1 MILIKWHGVYL
12 LRDGKIVDKME
23 FSDENIL
30 DYLKKLISGDM
41 SPVTEFIASY
51 PDEEILMYGDLKN
64 PSLLKDIMIKIARD
78 RMADMLGDDYILIQT
93 LAAYDDVIAMMNLL
107 GERLI
112 ELNKIEKI
120 RSDNLEPA
128 SRLQSEIENLTNL
141 SDYLANEI
149 EGRVSDIA
157 PNLSAIVGHVIAAR
171 LINYAGGIA
180 RMAKMPSSTIQVLGA
195 EDAFFQHLKKGTPC
209 PKHGIIFQ
217 IPEIR
222 NSPKRIRGKISRALA
237 GKLAIAARVDY
248 YRGEFI
254 GDQLKDEFKRRV
266 EEIKNDF
273 SGKSR

>member
-51 PDEEILMYGDLKN
+51 PDEEILMYSDLKN